1 MFNLRTIN
9 RIIRTYGIK
18 RRHKRLREKGCL
30 SLREKM
36 LETNF
41 SQAQIMQMRN
51 EGKIV
56 FYRVTDRDEYL
67 YEPQNIN
74 KYLTKNQS

>member
-9 RIIRTYGIK
+9 RIIRTYGLK

-51 EGKIV
+51 EAKIV

-67 YEPQNIN
+67 YEPQNTN
-74 KYLTKNQS
+74 KYLLKN